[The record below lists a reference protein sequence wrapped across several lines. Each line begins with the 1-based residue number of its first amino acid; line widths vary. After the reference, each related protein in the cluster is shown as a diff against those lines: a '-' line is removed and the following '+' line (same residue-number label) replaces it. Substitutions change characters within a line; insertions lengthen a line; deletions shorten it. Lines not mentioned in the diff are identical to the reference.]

1 MQTSPNQHA
10 NLRPWRPGESGNPGG
25 RPKGVTYPTEWMR
38 GMAGLTSTEIQQI
51 RVDED
56 EPVSRRIAAGMYL
69 DALQAQTPR
78 ARKEAVAEICDRT
91 SGKPRQQIEVQT
103 RTRKSAKEI
112 IAQIKRKYRIDERPV
127 AKLPVLESEPHPGTD
142 DTPAVAPQD
151 EGVPTHIDG
160 DLA

>member
-1 MQTSPNQHA
+1 MINMPVHA
-10 NLRPWRPGESGNPGG
+10 NSLANLKSFPPGQSGNPGG
-25 RPKGVTYPTEWMR
+25 RPKGATYPTEWMR

-51 RVDED
+51 RDDED

-91 SGKPRQQIEVQT
+91 SGRPGQKLEVAT

-112 IAQIKRKYRIDERPV
+112 IATIKRKYALFDEKA
-127 AKLPVLESEPHPGTD
+127 AKLPGPVAALPAELAQDGQEGLPADLRHEPS
-142 DTPAVAPQD
+142 
-151 EGVPTHIDG
+151 
-160 DLA
+160 